1 MLDFV
6 ILSLAVYRLSVF
18 FIYDDGPFDVFQ
30 RLRERVGILYYDN
43 GDVIEESYKG
53 FAGLLSCIYCLSVW
67 WSLLLVLLYWFF
79 PSYVTILSMPFALGG
94 AVMIIE
100 RLVHG

>member
-53 FAGLLSCIYCLSVW
+53 FAYASAAFRGYNLFSKDR
-67 WSLLLVLLYWFF
+67 
-79 PSYVTILSMPFALGG
+79 AH
-94 AVMIIE
+94 
-100 RLVHG
+100 R